1 MTDSPEEIRFKRFEH
16 ELFDP
21 LRGHALSDV
30 EKLVASALLD
40 ASKDKPIS
48 NDRLR
53 EMAGTELRVVID
65 AREMKAV
72 ILRLREEH
80 LFPIMAIKTHPGGY
94 WWCRSAEE
102 MKAYY
107 ERVQKE
113 SLSRLSSI
121 SRVIKR
127 NFPELA
133 GQLGLDFEKGLL

>member
-1 MTDSPEEIRFKRFEH
+1 MSDQVNLRFSRFEH
-16 ELFDP
+16 ELLDP

-30 EKLVASALLD
+30 EQLVASALLD
-40 ASKDKPIS
+40 ASRERPVS
-48 NDRLR
+48 NERLR
-53 EMAGTELRVVID
+53 DLVGAELRIVID
-65 AREMKAV
+65 DREMKAV

-80 LFPIMAIKTHPGGY
+80 LFPIMAVKTNPAGY

-107 ERVQKE
+107 ERVRKE
-113 SLSRLSSI
+113 SLARLNTVSK
-121 SRVIKR
+121 VIKV